1 MIFLEIYRNSVSKM
15 INPNEALNLIQGLIV
30 PKNVQN
36 IAIQDSLGLIL
47 AEDLKADRDFPPF
60 NRAMMDGIAIK
71 NIDLTKWAIED
82 IAFAGE
88 PQKQLVHSDAA
99 IEIMTGAPVPINCN
113 SIIKIEDIR
122 FVDEAGGKWAEYVG
136 HDPIKQ
142 GQFIHVQAIDCKQN
156 DLILSSGA
164 KLGPVEIAIAAT
176 IGKTYLSVFK
186 KPSIAIFS
194 TGDEIVAI
202 HEKPQAHQIR
212 SSNSVMLESV
222 LKSHGFSTTV
232 AHMKDEK
239 SVVEKSLE
247 SALEKH
253 EILLLSGGV
262 SAGKKDFIPEVLEN
276 LGFRPIFHK
285 IAQKPG
291 KPLYVGS
298 RGDGQLVFAFPGN
311 PISTLTCFWIYF
323 LPWVLGNQ
331 LILSSIPVVNLPASN
346 PKLDQ
351 WLPVKINAGQAETL
365 KNNGSGDLIHW
376 KFADG
381 LVWQKAGSTEK
392 SLPFFP
398 LRS

>member
-1 MIFLEIYRNSVSKM
+1 M

-30 PKNVQN
+30 PQQVQI
-36 IAIQDSLGLIL
+36 IAIQDAIGLIL
-47 AEDLKADRDFPPF
+47 AEDLTADRDFPPF
-60 NRAMMDGIAIK
+60 NRSMMDGIAIK
-71 NIDLTKWAIED
+71 NTAIKKWLIED

-88 PQKQLVHSDAA
+88 PQKHLRDSNAA
-99 IEIMTGAPVPINCN
+99 IEIMTGAPVPLACS
-113 SIIKIEDIR
+113 SIIKIEDIV
-122 FVDEAGGKWAEYVG
+122 FVDIAGEKWAEYIG
-136 HDPIKQ
+136 QDAIKH
-142 GQFIHVQAIDCKQN
+142 GQFIHIQASDCKKN
-156 DLILSSGA
+156 DLILSSGT
-164 KLGPVEIAIAAT
+164 KIGPVEIAIAAT
-176 IGKTYLSVFK
+176 IGKSELSVFK
-186 KPSIAIFS
+186 KPAIAIFS
-194 TGDEIVAI
+194 TGDEIVGI

-239 SVVEKSLE
+239 SVVAKSLE

-262 SAGKKDFIPEVLEN
+262 SAGKKDFIPEVLAE
-276 LGFRPIFHK
+276 LGFKPIFHK

-291 KPLYVGS
+291 KPLYVGN
-298 RGDGQLVFAFPGN
+298 RADGRLVFAFPGN

-323 LPWVLGNQ
+323 LPWLLGNK
-331 LILSSIPVVNLPASN
+331 LILSTIPVVNLPASN

-351 WLPVKINAGQAETL
+351 WLPVKIKGGQAETL
-365 KNNGSGDLIHW
+365 KNNGSGDLFHW

-381 LVWQKAGSTEK
+381 LLWQKAGSTDQ

-398 LRS
+398 LRP

>member
-1 MIFLEIYRNSVSKM
+1 M
-15 INPNEALNLIQGLIV
+15 INPNEALNLIQDLIV
-30 PKNVQN
+30 PQQVQI
-36 IAIQDSLGLIL
+36 IAIQDAIGLIL
-47 AEDLKADRDFPPF
+47 AEDLSADRDFPPF

-71 NIDLTKWAIED
+71 NTAIKKWLIED
-82 IAFAGE
+82 IAFAGA
-88 PQKQLVHSDAA
+88 PQKHLRNSDAA
-99 IEIMTGAPVPINCN
+99 IEIMTGAPVPLECS
-113 SIIKIEDIR
+113 SIIKIEDIV
-122 FVDEAGGKWAEYVG
+122 FFELAGEKWAEYVG
-136 HDPIKQ
+136 KDLLNP
-142 GQFIHVQAIDCKQN
+142 GQFVHTQASDCKQN
-156 DLILSSGA
+156 DLILSSGT
-164 KLGPVEIAIAAT
+164 KIGPVEIAIAAT
-176 IGKTYLSVFK
+176 IGKSELSVFI
-186 KPSIAIFS
+186 KPAIAIFS

-202 HEKPQAHQIR
+202 QEKPQAHQIR

-262 SAGKKDFIPEVLEN
+262 SAGKKDFIPEVLEE
-276 LGFRPIFHK
+276 LGFKPIFHK

-291 KPLYVGS
+291 KPLYVGN
-298 RGDGQLVFAFPGN
+298 RADGRLVFAFPGN

-323 LPWVLGNQ
+323 LPWLLGNQ
-331 LILSSIPVVNLPASN
+331 LVLSTISVVNLPSSN
-346 PKLDQ
+346 PTLDQ
-351 WLPVKINAGQAETL
+351 WLPVKIKGGQAETL

-381 LVWQKAGSTEK
+381 LVWQKAGSTNQ

>member
-1 MIFLEIYRNSVSKM
+1 M

-30 PKNVQN
+30 PQQVQN
-36 IAIQDSLGLIL
+36 VAIQDAIGLIL
-47 AEDLKADRDFPPF
+47 AEDLTADRDFPPF

-71 NIDLTKWAIED
+71 NTAIKKWLIED

-88 PQKQLVHSDAA
+88 PQKHLRNSEAA
-99 IEIMTGAPVPINCN
+99 IEIMTGAPLPKECS
-113 SIIKIEDIR
+113 SIIKIEDIV
-122 FVDEAGGKWAEYVG
+122 FIDIAGEKWAEYIG
-136 HDPIKQ
+136 QDAIKH
-142 GQFIHVQAIDCKQN
+142 GQFIHIQASDCKKN
-156 DLILSSGA
+156 DLILSSGT
-164 KLGPVEIAIAAT
+164 KIGPVEIAIAAT
-176 IGKTYLSVFK
+176 IGKSELSVFK
-186 KPSIAIFS
+186 KPAIAIFS
-194 TGDEIVAI
+194 TGDEIVGI

-239 SVVEKSLE
+239 SVVAKSLE

-262 SAGKKDFIPEVLEN
+262 SAGKKDFIPEVLAE
-276 LGFRPIFHK
+276 LGFKPIFHK

-291 KPLYVGS
+291 KPLYVGN
-298 RGDGQLVFAFPGN
+298 RADGKLVFAFPGN

-323 LPWVLGNQ
+323 LPWLLGNR
-331 LILSSIPVVNLPASN
+331 LVLSTISVVNLPSSN

-351 WLPVKINAGQAETL
+351 WLPVKIKGGQAETL
-365 KNNGSGDLIHW
+365 KNNGSGDLFHW

-381 LVWQKAGSTEK
+381 LVWQKAGSTDQ

>member
-1 MIFLEIYRNSVSKM
+1 M

-30 PKNVQN
+30 PQQVQN
-36 IAIQDSLGLIL
+36 VAIQDAIGLIL
-47 AEDLKADRDFPPF
+47 AEDLTADRDFPPF

-71 NIDLTKWAIED
+71 NTAIKKWLIED

-88 PQKQLVHSDAA
+88 PQKHLRNSEAA
-99 IEIMTGAPVPINCN
+99 IEIMTGAPVPLECS
-113 SIIKIEDIR
+113 SIIKIEDIV
-122 FVDEAGGKWAEYVG
+122 FIELAGEKWAEYVG
-136 HDPIKQ
+136 IDPIKQ
-142 GQFIHVQAIDCKQN
+142 GQFVHAQASDCKQN
-156 DLILSSGA
+156 DLILSSGT
-164 KLGPVEIAIAAT
+164 KIGPVEIAIAAT
-176 IGKTYLSVFK
+176 IGKSELSVNK
-186 KPSIAIFS
+186 KPAIAIFS
-194 TGDEIVAI
+194 SGDEIVAI

-262 SAGKKDFIPEVLEN
+262 SAGKKDFIPEVLAE
-276 LGFRPIFHK
+276 LGFKPIFHK

-291 KPLYVGS
+291 KPLYVGN
-298 RGDGQLVFAFPGN
+298 RPDGRLVFAFPGN

-323 LPWVLGNQ
+323 LPWLLGNQ
-331 LILSSIPVVNLPASN
+331 LILSTIPVVNLPASN

-351 WLPVKINAGQAETL
+351 WLPVKIKGGQAETL
-365 KNNGSGDLIHW
+365 KNNGSGDLFHW

-381 LVWQKAGSTEK
+381 LLWQKAGSTDQ

>member
-1 MIFLEIYRNSVSKM
+1 M

-30 PKNVQN
+30 PQQVQI
-36 IAIQDSLGLIL
+36 IAIQDAIGLIL
-47 AEDLKADRDFPPF
+47 AEDLTADRDFPPF

-71 NIDLTKWAIED
+71 NTAIKKWLIED
-82 IAFAGE
+82 IAFAGA
-88 PQKQLVHSDAA
+88 PQKHLRNSDAA
-99 IEIMTGAPVPINCN
+99 IEIMTGAPVPLECN
-113 SIIKIEDIR
+113 SIIKIEDIV
-122 FVDEAGGKWAEYVG
+122 FVDISGEKWAEYTG
-136 HDPIKQ
+136 QDAIKP
-142 GQFIHVQAIDCKQN
+142 GQFVHAQANDCKKN

-164 KLGPVEIAIAAT
+164 KIGPVEIAIAAT
-176 IGKTYLSVFK
+176 IGKTQLSVFK
-186 KPSIAIFS
+186 KPAIAILS
-194 TGDEIVAI
+194 TGDEIVGI

-232 AHMKDEK
+232 AHVKDEK

-262 SAGKKDFIPEVLEN
+262 SAGKKDFIPEVLEE
-276 LGFRPIFHK
+276 LGFKPVFHK

-291 KPLYVGS
+291 KPFYVGN
-298 RGDGQLVFAFPGN
+298 RADGRLVFAFPGN

-323 LPWVLGNQ
+323 LPWVLGNR
-331 LILSSIPVVNLPASN
+331 LVLSTISVVNLPSSN

-381 LVWQKAGSTEK
+381 LVWQKAGSTDQ

-398 LRS
+398 LRP

>member
-1 MIFLEIYRNSVSKM
+1 M
-15 INPNEALNLIQGLIV
+15 INPNEALNLIQDLIV
-30 PKNVQN
+30 PQKVQK
-36 IAIQDSLGLIL
+36 IAIQDALGLIL
-47 AEDLKADRDFPPF
+47 AEDLRADRDFPPF

-71 NIDLTKWAIED
+71 NIALKKWPIQD

-88 PQKQLVHSDAA
+88 PQKHLRNSDAA
-99 IEIMTGAPVPINCN
+99 IEIMTGAPVPLECS
-113 SIIKIEDIR
+113 SIIKIEDIV
-122 FVDEAGGKWAEYVG
+122 FVDIAGEKWAEYVG
-136 HDPIKQ
+136 KDLLNP
-142 GQFIHVQAIDCKQN
+142 GQFVHTQASDCKQN
-156 DLILSSGA
+156 DLILSSGT
-164 KLGPVEIAIAAT
+164 KIGPVEIAIAAT
-176 IGKTYLSVFK
+176 IGKSELNVFK
-186 KPSIAIFS
+186 KPGIAIFS

-202 HEKPQAHQIR
+202 HEKPEAHQIR

-239 SVVEKSLE
+239 SVVAKSLE

-262 SAGKKDFIPEVLEN
+262 SAGKKDFIPEVLAE
-276 LGFRPIFHK
+276 LGFKPLFHK

-291 KPLYVGS
+291 KPLYVGN
-298 RGDGQLVFAFPGN
+298 RADGKLVFAFPGN

-323 LPWVLGNQ
+323 LPWLLGNK
-331 LILSSIPVVNLPASN
+331 LILSTIPVVNLPASN

-351 WLPVKINAGQAETL
+351 WLPVKIKGYQAETL
-365 KNNGSGDLIHW
+365 KNNGSGDLFHW

-381 LVWQKAGSTEK
+381 LLWQKAGSTDQ

>member
-1 MIFLEIYRNSVSKM
+1 M

-30 PKNVQN
+30 PQQVQN
-36 IAIQDSLGLIL
+36 VAIQDAIGLIL
-47 AEDLKADRDFPPF
+47 AEDLTADRDFPPF

-71 NIDLTKWAIED
+71 NTAIKKWLIED

-88 PQKQLVHSDAA
+88 PQKHLRDSNAA
-99 IEIMTGAPVPINCN
+99 IEIMTGAPVPLACS
-113 SIIKIEDIR
+113 SIIKIEDIM
-122 FVDEAGGKWAEYVG
+122 FVDIAGEKWAEYVG
-136 HDPIKQ
+136 QDAIKH
-142 GQFIHVQAIDCKQN
+142 GQFIHIQASDCKKN
-156 DLILSSGA
+156 DPILSSGS
-164 KLGPVEIAIAAT
+164 KIGPVEIAIAAT
-176 IGKTYLSVFK
+176 IGKTQLSVFK
-186 KPSIAIFS
+186 KPAIAIFS
-194 TGDEIVAI
+194 TGDEIVGI

-232 AHMKDEK
+232 AHIKDEK

-262 SAGKKDFIPEVLEN
+262 SAGKKDFIPEVLAE
-276 LGFRPIFHK
+276 LGFKPIFHK

-291 KPLYVGS
+291 KPLYVGN
-298 RGDGQLVFAFPGN
+298 RADGRLVFAFPGN

-331 LILSSIPVVNLPASN
+331 LVLSTISVVNLPSSN

-351 WLPVKINAGQAETL
+351 WLPVKIKGGQAETL
-365 KNNGSGDLIHW
+365 KNNGSGDLFHW

-381 LVWQKAGSTEK
+381 LLWQKAGSTDQ

>member
-1 MIFLEIYRNSVSKM
+1 M

-30 PKNVQN
+30 PQQVQI
-36 IAIQDSLGLIL
+36 IAIQDAIGLIL
-47 AEDLKADRDFPPF
+47 AEDLTADRDFPPF

-71 NIDLTKWAIED
+71 NTAIKKWLIED

-88 PQKQLVHSDAA
+88 PQKHLRDSNAA
-99 IEIMTGAPVPINCN
+99 IEIMTGAPVPLECS
-113 SIIKIEDIR
+113 SIIKIEDIM
-122 FVDEAGGKWAEYVG
+122 FFDIAGEKWAEYVG
-136 HDPIKQ
+136 QDAIKH
-142 GQFIHVQAIDCKQN
+142 GQFIHAQASDCKQN
-156 DLILSSGA
+156 DLILSSGT
-164 KLGPVEIAIAAT
+164 KIGPVEIAITAT
-176 IGKTYLSVFK
+176 IGKSELSVFK
-186 KPSIAIFS
+186 KPAIAIFS
-194 TGDEIVAI
+194 TGDEIVGI
-202 HEKPQAHQIR
+202 HEKPEAHQIR

-232 AHMKDEK
+232 AHIKDEK

-262 SAGKKDFIPEVLEN
+262 SAGKKDFIPEVLAE
-276 LGFRPIFHK
+276 LGFKPLFHK
-285 IAQKPG
+285 ISQKPG
-291 KPLYVGS
+291 KPLYVGN
-298 RGDGQLVFAFPGN
+298 RADGKLVFAFPGN

-323 LPWVLGNQ
+323 LPWLLGNK
-331 LILSSIPVVNLPASN
+331 LILSTIPVVKLPASN

-351 WLPVKINAGQAETL
+351 WLPVKIKGGQAETL
-365 KNNGSGDLIHW
+365 KNNGSGDLFHW

-381 LVWQKAGSTEK
+381 LVWQKARSTDQ

>member
-1 MIFLEIYRNSVSKM
+1 M

-30 PKNVQN
+30 PQQVQN
-36 IAIQDSLGLIL
+36 VAIQDAIGLIL
-47 AEDLKADRDFPPF
+47 AEDLTADRDFPPF

-71 NIDLTKWAIED
+71 NTAIKKWLIED

-88 PQKQLVHSDAA
+88 PQKHLRDSNAA
-99 IEIMTGAPVPINCN
+99 IEIMTGAPLPKECS
-113 SIIKIEDIR
+113 SIIKIEDIV
-122 FVDEAGGKWAEYVG
+122 FFELAGEKWAEYIG
-136 HDPIKQ
+136 QDTIKH
-142 GQFIHVQAIDCKQN
+142 GQFIHTQASDCKKN
-156 DLILSSGA
+156 DPILSSGS
-164 KLGPVEIAIAAT
+164 KIGPVEIAIAAT
-176 IGKTYLSVFK
+176 IGKSELSVFK
-186 KPSIAIFS
+186 KPAIAIFS

-239 SVVEKSLE
+239 SVVAKSLE

-262 SAGKKDFIPEVLEN
+262 SAGKKDFIPEVLAE
-276 LGFRPIFHK
+276 LGFKPIFHK

-291 KPLYVGS
+291 KPLYVGN
-298 RGDGQLVFAFPGN
+298 RADGKLVFAFPGN

-323 LPWVLGNQ
+323 LPWLLGNK
-331 LILSSIPVVNLPASN
+331 LILSTIPVVNLPASN

-351 WLPVKINAGQAETL
+351 WLPVKIKGGQAETL
-365 KNNGSGDLIHW
+365 KNNGSGDLFHW

-381 LVWQKAGSTEK
+381 LVWQKAGSTDQ

-398 LRS
+398 LRP

>member
-1 MIFLEIYRNSVSKM
+1 M

-30 PKNVQN
+30 PQQVQN
-36 IAIQDSLGLIL
+36 VAIQDAIGLIL
-47 AEDLKADRDFPPF
+47 AEDLTADRDFPPF

-71 NIDLTKWAIED
+71 NTAIKKWLIED

-88 PQKQLVHSDAA
+88 PQKHLRDSNAA
-99 IEIMTGAPVPINCN
+99 IEIMTGAPVPLACS
-113 SIIKIEDIR
+113 SIIKIEDIV
-122 FVDEAGGKWAEYVG
+122 FVDIAGEKWAEYIG
-136 HDPIKQ
+136 QDTIKQ
-142 GQFIHVQAIDCKQN
+142 GQFVHAQASDCKQN
-156 DLILSSGA
+156 DLILSSGT
-164 KLGPVEIAIAAT
+164 KIGPVEIAIAAT
-176 IGKTYLSVFK
+176 IGKSELSVFK
-186 KPSIAIFS
+186 KPGIAIFS
-194 TGDEIVAI
+194 TGDEIVGI
-202 HEKPQAHQIR
+202 HEKPEAHQIR

-232 AHMKDEK
+232 AHIKDEK

-262 SAGKKDFIPEVLEN
+262 SAGKKDFIPEVLAE
-276 LGFRPIFHK
+276 LGFKPVFHK

-291 KPLYVGS
+291 KPLYVGN
-298 RGDGQLVFAFPGN
+298 RADGRLVFAFPGN

-323 LPWVLGNQ
+323 LPWVLGNR
-331 LILSSIPVVNLPASN
+331 LVLSTISVVNLPSSN

-351 WLPVKINAGQAETL
+351 WLPVKIKGGQAETL
-365 KNNGSGDLIHW
+365 KNNGSGDLFHW

-381 LVWQKAGSTEK
+381 LLWQKAGSTDQ

>member
-1 MIFLEIYRNSVSKM
+1 M

-30 PKNVQN
+30 PQQVQN
-36 IAIQDSLGLIL
+36 VAIQDAIGLIL
-47 AEDLKADRDFPPF
+47 AEDLTADRDFPPF

-71 NIDLTKWAIED
+71 NTAIKKWLIED

-88 PQKQLVHSDAA
+88 PQKHLRDSNAA
-99 IEIMTGAPVPINCN
+99 IEIMTGAPVPLACS
-113 SIIKIEDIR
+113 SIIKIEDIM
-122 FVDEAGGKWAEYVG
+122 FVDIAGEKWAEYVG
-136 HDPIKQ
+136 QDAIKH
-142 GQFIHVQAIDCKQN
+142 GQFIHIQASDCKKN
-156 DLILSSGA
+156 DPILSSGT
-164 KLGPVEIAIAAT
+164 KIGPVEIAITAT
-176 IGKTYLSVFK
+176 IGKSELSVFK
-186 KPSIAIFS
+186 KPGIAIFS
-194 TGDEIVAI
+194 TGDEIVGI
-202 HEKPQAHQIR
+202 HEKPEAHQIR

-232 AHMKDEK
+232 AHIKDEK

-262 SAGKKDFIPEVLEN
+262 SAGKKDFIPEVLAE
-276 LGFRPIFHK
+276 LGFKPVFHK

-291 KPLYVGS
+291 KPLYVGN
-298 RGDGQLVFAFPGN
+298 RADGRLVFAFPGN

-323 LPWVLGNQ
+323 LPWVLGNR
-331 LILSSIPVVNLPASN
+331 LVLSTISVVNLPSSN

-351 WLPVKINAGQAETL
+351 WLPVKIKGGQAETL
-365 KNNGSGDLIHW
+365 KNNGSGDLFHW

-381 LVWQKAGSTEK
+381 LLWQKAGSTDQ

>member
-1 MIFLEIYRNSVSKM
+1 M

-30 PKNVQN
+30 PQQVQN
-36 IAIQDSLGLIL
+36 VAIQDAIGLIL
-47 AEDLKADRDFPPF
+47 AEDLTADRDFPPF

-71 NIDLTKWAIED
+71 NTAIKKWLIED

-88 PQKQLVHSDAA
+88 PQKHLRDSNAA
-99 IEIMTGAPVPINCN
+99 IEIMTGAPVPLECS
-113 SIIKIEDIR
+113 SIIKIEDIM
-122 FVDEAGGKWAEYVG
+122 FVDIAGEKWAEYVG
-136 HDPIKQ
+136 QDAIKH
-142 GQFIHVQAIDCKQN
+142 GQFIHIQASDCKKN
-156 DLILSSGA
+156 DPILSSGS
-164 KLGPVEIAIAAT
+164 KIGPVEIAIAAT
-176 IGKTYLSVFK
+176 IGKSELSVFK
-186 KPSIAIFS
+186 KPAIAIFS
-194 TGDEIVAI
+194 TGDEIVGI

-222 LKSHGFSTTV
+222 LKSHGFFTTV

-239 SVVEKSLE
+239 SVVAKSLE

-262 SAGKKDFIPEVLEN
+262 SAGKKDFIPEVLAE
-276 LGFRPIFHK
+276 LGFKPLFHK
-285 IAQKPG
+285 ISQKPG
-291 KPLYVGS
+291 KPLYVGN
-298 RGDGQLVFAFPGN
+298 RADGKLVFAFPGN

-323 LPWVLGNQ
+323 LPWLLGNK
-331 LILSSIPVVNLPASN
+331 LILSTIPVVNLTASN

-351 WLPVKINAGQAETL
+351 WLPVKIKGGQAETL
-365 KNNGSGDLIHW
+365 KNNGSGDLFHW

-381 LVWQKAGSTEK
+381 LVWQKARSTDQ

>member
-1 MIFLEIYRNSVSKM
+1 M

-30 PKNVQN
+30 PQQVQN
-36 IAIQDSLGLIL
+36 VAIQDAIGLIL
-47 AEDLKADRDFPPF
+47 AEDLTADRDFPPF

-71 NIDLTKWAIED
+71 NTAIKKWLIED

-88 PQKQLVHSDAA
+88 PQKHLRDSNAA
-99 IEIMTGAPVPINCN
+99 IEIMTGAPVPLECS
-113 SIIKIEDIR
+113 SIIKIEDIM
-122 FVDEAGGKWAEYVG
+122 FVDIAGEKWAEYVG
-136 HDPIKQ
+136 QDAIKH
-142 GQFIHVQAIDCKQN
+142 GQFIHIQASDCKKN
-156 DLILSSGA
+156 DLILSSGT
-164 KLGPVEIAIAAT
+164 KIGPVEIAIAAT
-176 IGKTYLSVFK
+176 IGKSELSVFK
-186 KPSIAIFS
+186 KPAIAIFS

-239 SVVEKSLE
+239 SVVAKSLE

-262 SAGKKDFIPEVLEN
+262 SAGKKDFIPEVLAE
-276 LGFRPIFHK
+276 LGFKPIFHK

-291 KPLYVGS
+291 KPLYVGN
-298 RGDGQLVFAFPGN
+298 RADGRLVFAFPGN

-323 LPWVLGNQ
+323 LPWVLGNR
-331 LILSSIPVVNLPASN
+331 LVLSTISVVNLPSSN

-351 WLPVKINAGQAETL
+351 WLPVKIKGGQAETL
-365 KNNGSGDLIHW
+365 KNNGSGDLFHW

-381 LVWQKAGSTEK
+381 LLWQKAGSTDQ

-398 LRS
+398 LRP

>member
-1 MIFLEIYRNSVSKM
+1 M

-30 PKNVQN
+30 PQQVQN
-36 IAIQDSLGLIL
+36 VAIQDAIGLIL
-47 AEDLKADRDFPPF
+47 AEDLTADRDFPPF

-71 NIDLTKWAIED
+71 NTAFKKWPIQD

-88 PQKQLVHSDAA
+88 PQKHLRDSNAA
-99 IEIMTGAPVPINCN
+99 IEIMTGAPVPLECS
-113 SIIKIEDIR
+113 SIIKIEDIM
-122 FVDEAGGKWAEYVG
+122 FVDIAGEKWAEYVG
-136 HDPIKQ
+136 QDAIKH
-142 GQFIHVQAIDCKQN
+142 GQFIHIQASDCKKN
-156 DLILSSGA
+156 DPILSSGT
-164 KLGPVEIAIAAT
+164 KIGPVEIAITAT
-176 IGKTYLSVFK
+176 IGKSELSVFK
-186 KPSIAIFS
+186 KPGIAIFS
-194 TGDEIVAI
+194 TGDEIVGI
-202 HEKPQAHQIR
+202 HEKPEAHQIR

-232 AHMKDEK
+232 AHIKDEK
-239 SVVEKSLE
+239 SVVAKSLE

-262 SAGKKDFIPEVLEN
+262 SAGKKDFIPEVLAE
-276 LGFRPIFHK
+276 LGFKPVFHK

-291 KPLYVGS
+291 KPLYVGN
-298 RGDGQLVFAFPGN
+298 RADGRLVFAFPGN

-323 LPWVLGNQ
+323 LPWLLGNR
-331 LILSSIPVVNLPASN
+331 LVLSTISVVNLPSSN

-351 WLPVKINAGQAETL
+351 WLPVKIKGGQAETL
-365 KNNGSGDLIHW
+365 KNNGSGDLFHW

-381 LVWQKAGSTEK
+381 LLWQKAGSTDQ

>member
-1 MIFLEIYRNSVSKM
+1 M

-30 PKNVQN
+30 PQQVQN
-36 IAIQDSLGLIL
+36 VAIQDAIGLIL
-47 AEDLKADRDFPPF
+47 AEDLAADRDFPPF

-71 NIDLTKWAIED
+71 NTALNKWLVED
-82 IAFAGE
+82 VAFAGE
-88 PQKQLVHSDAA
+88 PQKHLRNSDAA
-99 IEIMTGAPVPINCN
+99 IEIMTGAPVPLECS
-113 SIIKIEDIR
+113 SIIKIEDIV
-122 FVDEAGGKWAEYVG
+122 FFELAGEKWVEYVG
-136 HDPIKQ
+136 LDPIKQ
-142 GQFIHVQAIDCKQN
+142 GQFVHAQASDCKQN
-156 DLILSSGA
+156 DLILSSGT
-164 KLGPVEIAIAAT
+164 KIGPVEIAIAAT
-176 IGKTYLSVFK
+176 IGKSELSVFK
-186 KPSIAIFS
+186 KPTIAIFS

-262 SAGKKDFIPEVLEN
+262 SAGKKDFIPEVLAE
-276 LGFRPIFHK
+276 LGFKPIFHK

-291 KPLYVGS
+291 KPLYVGN
-298 RGDGQLVFAFPGN
+298 RADGKLVFAFPGN

-323 LPWVLGNQ
+323 LPWLIGNKLVLST
-331 LILSSIPVVNLPASN
+331 ISVVNLPASN

-351 WLPVKINAGQAETL
+351 WLPVKIKGGQAETL
-365 KNNGSGDLIHW
+365 KNNGSGDLFHW

-381 LVWQKAGSTEK
+381 LLWQKAGSTDQ